1 MNKVKKHEFVLSQL
15 SDCKDFA
22 EQFFNWYPK
31 KNCFAFSG
39 EMGAGKT
46 TIINSLLQ
54 HLGIND
60 FQGSPTFAI
69 VQSYLIPTNENCY
82 HIDAYRIDNK
92 EEALAIGFDEIMNEE
107 AYFFIEWPEKIES
120 FLPDNTIWVYI
131 RESESNKR
139 IIQIEE

>member
-1 MNKVKKHEFVLSQL
+1 
-15 SDCKDFA
+15 
-22 EQFFNWYPK
+22 
-31 KNCFAFSG
+31 
-39 EMGAGKT
+39 MGAGKT

-54 HLGIND
+54 HLGITD

-82 HIDAYRIDNK
+82 HIDAYRIKNK
-92 EEALAIGFDEIMNEE
+92 EEGLAIGFDEIMNEE